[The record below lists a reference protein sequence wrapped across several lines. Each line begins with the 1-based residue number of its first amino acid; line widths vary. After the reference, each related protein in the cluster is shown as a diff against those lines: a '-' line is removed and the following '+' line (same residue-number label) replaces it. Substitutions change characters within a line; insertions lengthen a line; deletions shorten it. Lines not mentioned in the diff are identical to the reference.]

1 MIPSKLLIANRGE
14 IAVRVAR
21 AAAEL
26 GIHTVAIF
34 SEDDAYSLH
43 TQMADEAHALSVA
56 GVAAYL
62 DIDAIL
68 AVAQVTGCDA
78 VHPGYGFLSENATF
92 ARRCAEADVTF
103 VGPRVEILEL
113 FGNKVRARA
122 AAARAGLPILPGT
135 SEPTSLEQTHA
146 FFASLPS
153 DSAMV
158 IKAVAGGGGRGMRV
172 VQHCEDIDQA
182 YARCQS
188 EALAAFGSS
197 DVYVEQLLPRARHI
211 EVQIVGDGSG
221 AVSHLGER
229 DCSIQRRH
237 QKLVEI
243 APAPGLPES
252 VRQRITAA
260 ATTLAASVHYDNIGT
275 LEFLVDATELTD
287 DAMFAFI
294 EANPRLQVEHTVT
307 EEVLGVDLVTTQLAL
322 AGGQSLADLGLHQ
335 ADIPAPRGFAMQVR
349 INMET
354 MRADGATLP
363 SGGTLTAFEP
373 PSGPGIRV
381 DSFGYAGYTTSPRF
395 DSLLAKLIAHRPVG
409 CFADVVIR
417 TYRALTEFRVEGV
430 SVNIPFLQ
438 SLLQH
443 ATFANGDLYTR
454 FIDDHSADL
463 LAQVKHHQ
471 RFFRSATERTEALAY
486 AGARVDANDP
496 LAVLTYGKEAGN
508 AQAPTAS
515 APSPAMP
522 SPTVIGPDGTVP
534 VEAPLQGT
542 IVSLAV
548 QEGDTIRAG
557 QALLIMESMK
567 MEHEIHAHIS
577 GIVRRITVAVGDT
590 IYEGHALV
598 FIEEAEVAADDIA
611 VDEEVDLDVIRP
623 DLKEVLDRHQLT
635 LDDARPQAVA
645 RRRAKQQRTARENIE
660 NLCDPGTFVEYGPLV
675 LAAQRQRR
683 SVEELIEKSPADGM
697 VTGLGAV
704 NGHLFGD
711 PASRCVVMSYDY
723 TVFAGTQGRQNHRKT
738 DRMID
743 VAEHGRMPMVL
754 FAEGGGGRPG
764 DTDGLGGAGGS
775 RTFARFAQ
783 LSGLVPMVG
792 ITSGRCFAGN
802 ASLLGCCDVIIAT
815 ANSNIGM
822 GGPAMIEGGGLGVFT
837 PEEIGPM
844 DVQIPSGV
852 VDIAVADEEEAV
864 AVAKR
869 YLAYFQG
876 TLSDWEDPDQRFM
889 RRIVP
894 ENRLRVYNVREVIDT
909 LADVGSVLEIR
920 QDFGIGMVT
929 SLIRIEGRPLGV
941 IANNPMHLGGAIDS
955 DGADKAARFMQLCDA
970 FDLPLLFLCD
980 TPGIMVGP
988 EIEKT
993 ALVRH
998 SSRMFLIGANLS
1010 VPFFTIVLRK
1020 SYGLGAIAMAGGS
1033 FKTPSFSVAWPTG
1046 EFGGMG
1052 LEGSVKLGYR
1062 NELAAIE
1069 DPEVR
1074 LRLYEE
1080 MVAKAYEIGKA
1091 LNNASYFGVDDTID
1105 PADSRWWVAS
1115 LLRSVRMP
1123 KRDGGKKRPA
1133 IDAW

>member
-158 IKAVAGGGGRGMRV
+158 IKAVTGGGGRGMRV
-172 VQHCEDIDQA
+172 VQHGEDIDQA

-237 QKLVEI
+237 QKLIEI

-409 CFADVVIR
+409 CFSDVVTR

-486 AGARVDANDP
+486 AGARVDTNDP

-522 SPTVIGPDGTVP
+522 SPTVIGPDGMVP

-548 QEGDTIRAG
+548 QEGDAIRAG

-577 GIVRRITVAVGDT
+577 GIVRRITVAEGDT

-598 FIEEAEVAADDIA
+598 FIEEAEVPVDDIA
-611 VDEEVDLDVIRP
+611 VAEEVDLDVIRP

-645 RRRAKQQRTARENIE
+645 RRRAKQQLTARENIE
-660 NLCDPGTFVEYGPLV
+660 NLCDPGTFVEYGPLA

-697 VTGLGAV
+697 VTGLGAI

-723 TVFAGTQGRQNHRKT
+723 TVFAGTQGKQNHRKT

-876 TLSDWEDPDQRFM
+876 TLSEWEAPDQRFM

-920 QDFGIGMVT
+920 KDFGIGMVT

-941 IANNPMHLGGAIDS
+941 IANNPMYLGGAIDS

-998 SSRMFLIGANLS
+998 SSRMFLTGANLS

-1069 DPEVR
+1069 DPEAR

-1091 LNNASYFGVDDTID
+1091 LNNASYFSVDDTID

-1115 LLRSVRMP
+1115 LLCSVRMP
-1123 KRDGGKKRPA
+1123 QRDGGKKRPA